1 MLKNEEGLAVLA
13 ALAVIVLA
21 LIFGS
26 GYESF
31 VVGFS
36 DNLVFLA
43 TGFVF
48 GAAFGWVLRKL
59 G

>member
-1 MLKNEEGLAVLA
+1 LLKNEEGLAVLA

-21 LIFGS
+21 WIFSS
-26 GYESF
+26 GYESY
-31 VVGFS
+31 VMQLS

>member
-13 ALAVIVLA
+13 ALTVIVLA
-21 LIFGS
+21 WIFLT

-31 VVGFS
+31 AAGFA

-43 TGFVF
+43 TGFVL
-48 GAAFGWVLRKL
+48 GAAFGWVMRRL